1 MTRRRL
7 GLNYLLARGQCE
19 YLNQEP
25 QICFIARCCGG
36 SQGSIPMWSC
46 GKSCGESI
54 PKMIRPSK
62 VSTSERQFR
71 HVVAAF
77 LGRGR

>member
-1 MTRRRL
+1 MTRTELFAGEGAVRVFKPRTPDL
-7 GLNYLLARGQCE
+7 FYR
-19 YLNQEP
+19 
-25 QICFIARCCGG
+25 

-71 HVVAAF
+71 HVVAVF